1 MNASLGVSSP
11 EPGSRIRLKPSAG
24 WFAAGER
31 FETALLG
38 LSDGAFRLFAYLC
51 LKAERSDGSIQIQ
64 PSELS
69 RILHRSRRSVG
80 VYLHEL
86 EEKGVCQ
93 LRRGANQY
101 TLSRVVICDAYWPY
115 ERSESASREPAG
127 QAGDPGTWQQTAPRD
142 PLTLPGETDREI
154 GTQGTQSTPTP
165 WPQYRDA
172 VREAFIAVGCT
183 QGLFRPSDEATTRHF
198 YERGIPLAVVEEAL
212 LLGATRKYV
221 SRLNGGS
228 PDLITTLHYF
238 EPLVEEILDQPL
250 PSGYRPYLQRK
261 LDQYRKEWIQRC
273 KIPPEVDPARA
284 EGSEVPSCP
293 SNDHDV

>member
-1 MNASLGVSSP
+1 MNASLGMNAP
-11 EPGSRIRLKPSAG
+11 ELGSRIRLKPSAG
-24 WFAAGER
+24 WFAAGEG

-51 LKAERSDGSIQIQ
+51 LKAKRSEGSIPIQ

-80 VYLHEL
+80 VYLQEL

-101 TLSRVVICDAYWPY
+101 TPSRVVIRDAYWPY
-115 ERSESASREPAG
+115 ERPPSASPEPAG
-127 QAGDPGTWQQTAPRD
+127 QAGDLGTWQAATPRD
-142 PLTLPGETDREI
+142 PVSLPGESDREL
-154 GTQGTQSTPTP
+154 GTEATESIPLP
-165 WPQYRDA
+165 WPQYREA
-172 VREAFIAVGCT
+172 VREAFIGVGCT
-183 QGLFRPSDEATTRHF
+183 QGLFRPSDEATTRDF
-198 YERGIPLAVVEEAL
+198 YERGIALAVVQEAL

-221 SRLNGGS
+221 SRLNEGCR
-228 PDLITTLHYF
+228 DLIATLHYF
-238 EPLVEEILDQPL
+238 EPLVEEILAQPL

-261 LDQYRKEWIQRC
+261 LDQYRKEWIHRC
-273 KIPPEVDPARA
+273 KIPPEVDPAGA
-284 EGSEVPSCP
+284 EGEAPTCP

>member
-1 MNASLGVSSP
+1 M
-11 EPGSRIRLKPSAG
+11 
-24 WFAAGER
+24 
-31 FETALLG
+31 
-38 LSDGAFRLFAYLC
+38 
-51 LKAERSDGSIQIQ
+51 
-64 PSELS
+64 
-69 RILHRSRRSVG
+69 
-80 VYLHEL
+80 
-86 EEKGVCQ
+86 
-93 LRRGANQY
+93 
-101 TLSRVVICDAYWPY
+101 
-115 ERSESASREPAG
+115 
-127 QAGDPGTWQQTAPRD
+127 
-142 PLTLPGETDREI
+142 
-154 GTQGTQSTPTP
+154 
-165 WPQYRDA
+165 
-172 VREAFIAVGCT
+172 
-183 QGLFRPSDEATTRHF
+183 
-198 YERGIPLAVVEEAL
+198 VEEAL